1 MKQPSERI
9 KKING
14 RSKFSVSVQY
24 ASVRP
29 FPSLAA
35 SLFMCYKAMNVT
47 ILSVIIT
54 NISKIEL

>member
-24 ASVRP
+24 AYVRH

-35 SLFMCYKAMNVT
+35 SVFMYYKAMKVT

>member
-1 MKQPSERI
+1 
-9 KKING
+9 
-14 RSKFSVSVQY
+14 VQY

-35 SLFMCYKAMNVT
+35 SLFMSYKAMKVT